1 MKGFTNSITNKIIS
15 NQHST
20 TVGLKI
26 VFLAVFL
33 VFMPTFDNKL
43 LTGWDDQWQ
52 VVNNFTSGGF
62 TWNNL
67 KQIFTRSYGT
77 QYSPLNQCFYILI
90 YLVDGYNPMIFHA
103 ASLLIHFMNC
113 CLAYYI
119 LRVLNTNQK
128 KIRQMAWITFLTILL
143 FAIHPLQVESVAWM
157 STSKVLLYTFFYLGA
172 TWTFIQYLKKKKLVY
187 YLLTLLFLFFNFQF
201 VQQTDRVIST
211 LPYLLFLVW
220 ALILIRQYKSFGMEQ
235 GFKSYWKQAGI
246 LGSVLFLALETRT
259 EGALL
264 FPALFVSQCCEWW
277 SMRKNKLAWQCVFRF
292 ALPYLVVLVLF
303 IVTLPFL
310 PAGYTAHTQ
319 HFSDVTF
326 MKAIDNMVFY
336 LDSGALFCVPFIAH
350 IGLIGKI
357 VFWIWVV
364 IGLAKTTQTTV
375 ADKVYALTH
384 FTLFAIWPYQTFRY
398 FIPIAPIIL
407 YFFIIGIKTSMQSIP
422 FLSFCK
428 SSIMLCCICIVQG
441 AFFMINLFDYSKE
454 YDTWNLDV
462 TSPNVQAVFAY
473 INSNTQSTD
482 IIACCESRTVYL
494 YTGRIS
500 CNLFAS
506 IDDTVKKADWYVS
519 FRKRGYYLQHL
530 PEDLVQASQSFD
542 EVYRNADFIIYKI
555 N

>member
-1 MKGFTNSITNKIIS
+1 MCSKSI
-15 NQHST
+15 
-20 TVGLKI
+20 
-26 VFLAVFL
+26 FLYVSLFFVLIGIFL
-33 VFMPTFDNKL
+33 VINYVYRPGHILDGDYALYISQAQSL
-43 LTGWDDQWQ
+43 LH
-52 VVNNFTSGGF
+52 
-62 TWNNL
+62 
-67 KQIFTRSYGT
+67 GT
-77 QYSPLNQCFYILI
+77 QDKVLHDMDKMLSLSTYAFYSPTLYPWGFSLLLSFPVLLFGINYTVFKMLLWLCLLLVFYII
-90 YLVDGYNPMIFHA
+90 AQDFIN
-103 ASLLIHFMNC
+103 
-113 CLAYYI
+113 
-119 LRVLNTNQK
+119 RKEK
-128 KIRQMAWITFLTILL
+128 KTGAFLL
-143 FAIHPLQVESVAWM
+143 F
-157 STSKVLLYTFFYLGA
+157 
-172 TWTFIQYLKKKKLVY
+172 
-187 YLLTLLFLFFNFQF
+187 FLFFNFQF

-220 ALILIRQYKSFGMEQ
+220 ALMLIRQYKSFGMEQ

-246 LGSVLFLALETRT
+246 LGCVLFLALETRT

-264 FPALFVSQCCEWW
+264 FPALFVSQCFEWW
-277 SMRKNKLAWQCVFRF
+277 SMRKNKLTWQCVFRF

-303 IVTLPFL
+303 IVTLPLL

-319 HFSDVTF
+319 HFTDVTF
-326 MKAIDNMVFY
+326 MTAIDNMVFY

-384 FTLFAIWPYQTFRY
+384 FALFAVWPYQTFRY
-398 FIPIAPIIL
+398 FIPISPIIL
-407 YFFIIGIKTSMQSIP
+407 YFFIVGIKTSMQSIP
-422 FLSFCK
+422 FLLLCK

-441 AFFMINLFDYSKE
+441 AFFMINLLDYSKK

-473 INSNTQSTD
+473 INSNTLSTD

-506 IDDTVKKADWYVS
+506 IDDTVKKADWYIS

-530 PEDLVQASQSFD
+530 PEDLVQASQSFY
-542 EVYRNADFIIYKI
+542 EVYRNADFIIYKM